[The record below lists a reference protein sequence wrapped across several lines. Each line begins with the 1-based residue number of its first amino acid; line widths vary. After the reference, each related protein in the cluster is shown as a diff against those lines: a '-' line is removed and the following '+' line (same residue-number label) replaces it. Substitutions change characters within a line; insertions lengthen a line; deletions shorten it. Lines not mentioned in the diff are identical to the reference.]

1 MLLIKN
7 AKILSPG
14 SSHHGK
20 KRDLSI
26 DRKGRIQSIRAKL
39 EDSRAKVLEAKGAYV
54 SPGWMDVGVQVGDP
68 GFEHREDLQSV
79 AAAAAAGGFT
89 AIAAQPNTE
98 PAIHSKSEVLYL
110 SKSMADNLI
119 DLYPLGA
126 VSQACAGVDIT
137 EIYDMHQAGAIAFS
151 DGQKSIQNGG
161 LMMRAL
167 QYVKAINGVV
177 INAPHDES
185 IAGGGQIH
193 EGRMSTA
200 LGMKG
205 LPALAEELMLQRDL
219 YLLAYTDSRLHVSN
233 VSTAGA
239 VALIREAKQKGLR
252 VTASVAAMN
261 LALTDEVLEGFETN
275 YKVLP
280 PLRGKSDVAAL
291 KRGLQD
297 GTIDFISSNHTP
309 LEGEAKKLEFPYAQ
323 FGVLGL
329 QTLFPLVNTHLGD
342 RFKAEDWA
350 RLLAI
355 RPREAFGLPVPE
367 IREKEMANLT
377 IFSTEEDWTLEASAI
392 RSKSRNTPFIGQ
404 GFTGRVLGVVNKG
417 QTALF

>member
-14 SSHHGK
+14 TPHHGK

-39 EDSRAKVLEAKGAYV
+39 DEKRSKVLDVRGAYV

-89 AIAAQPNTE
+89 ALAPQPNTH
-98 PAIHSKSEVLYL
+98 PTIHSKSEVRYL
-110 SKSMADNLI
+110 RDGLRDSLI

-126 VSQACAGVDIT
+126 VSQSCEGGDIT
-137 EIYDMHQAGAIAFS
+137 EIYDMHRAGAIAFT
-151 DGQKSIQNGG
+151 DGQQSIQDGG

-167 QYVKAINGVV
+167 QYVKAIDGIV

-185 IAGGGQIH
+185 IAGRGQIH
-193 EGRMSTA
+193 EGQMSTA

-219 YLLAYTDSRLHVSN
+219 YLLAYTDSRLHVAN

-239 VALIREAKQKGLR
+239 VALIREAKRKGLR
-252 VTASVAAMN
+252 VTASVPAMN
-261 LALTDEVLEGFETN
+261 LALTEEVLEGFDTN

-280 PLRGKSDVAAL
+280 PLREKSDLLAL
-291 KRGLQD
+291 RRGIQD
-297 GTIDFISSNHTP
+297 GTLDFVSSNHTP
-309 LEGEAKKLEFPYAQ
+309 LEGEAKKLEFPYAD
-323 FGVLGL
+323 FGALGL

-342 RFKAEDWA
+342 RFKAEDWV
-350 RLLAI
+350 RLLAF
-355 RPREAFGLPVPE
+355 RPREVFGLAVPE

-377 IFSTEEDWTLEASAI
+377 IFSTEAEWTFEAQAI
-392 RSKSRNTPFIGQ
+392 RSKSSNTPFLGQ
-404 GFTGRVLGVVNKG
+404 SFRGKVLGVVNKG
-417 QTALF
+417 QSVLF